1 MAQTLNIE
9 LLQLLEDKLGKEEG
23 RKVAEAIEIG
33 LGLIEKKAEAVAL
46 QKKLELKDELT
57 KELATKADLLVL
69 REELFGE
76 TKSIRQEMQTI
87 NTELGGKMEKE
98 ILRLEGKIEVVRQ
111 EMQTIRQEMQTI
123 NTELGGKM
131 EKEILRLEGKIE
143 VVRQEM
149 QTIRQEMQTIRQEMQ
164 TIKTELD
171 RKFTIMFI
179 ILFFT
184 LIFLNQNAL
193 EFIFRVLGVIK

>member
-46 QKKLELKDELT
+46 QKKLELRDELT
-57 KELATKADLLVL
+57 KELASKADLLAV
-69 REELFGE
+69 EA
-76 TKSIRQEMQTI
+76 
-87 NTELGGKMEKE
+87 
-98 ILRLEGKIEVVRQ
+98 RLEGKIEVV
-111 EMQTIRQEMQTI
+111 
-123 NTELGGKM
+123 
-131 EKEILRLEGKIE
+131 
-143 VVRQEM
+143 
-149 QTIRQEMQTIRQEMQ
+149 RQEMQTIRQEMQ

-171 RKFTIMFI
+171 RKFTIIFI

-184 LIFLNQNAL
+184 VIFLNQNAL

>member
-1 MAQTLNIE
+1 MAPTLNIE

-46 QKKLELKDELT
+46 QKKLELRDELT
-57 KELATKADLLVL
+57 KELTSKADLLAV
-69 REELFGE
+69 EA
-76 TKSIRQEMQTI
+76 K
-87 NTELGGKMEKE
+87 LGGK
-98 ILRLEGKIEVVRQ
+98 I
-111 EMQTIRQEMQTI
+111 
-123 NTELGGKM
+123 

-184 LIFLNQNAL
+184 VIFLNQNAL

>member
-57 KELATKADLLVL
+57 KELTSKADLLAV
-69 REELFGE
+69 EA
-76 TKSIRQEMQTI
+76 
-87 NTELGGKMEKE
+87 
-98 ILRLEGKIEVVRQ
+98 RLEGKIEVV
-111 EMQTIRQEMQTI
+111 
-123 NTELGGKM
+123 
-131 EKEILRLEGKIE
+131 
-143 VVRQEM
+143 
-149 QTIRQEMQTIRQEMQ
+149 RQEMQ

>member
-33 LGLIEKKAEAVAL
+33 LGFIEKKAEAVAL

-57 KELATKADLLVL
+57 KELTSKADLLAV
-69 REELFGE
+69 EA
-76 TKSIRQEMQTI
+76 
-87 NTELGGKMEKE
+87 
-98 ILRLEGKIEVVRQ
+98 RLEGKIEVV
-111 EMQTIRQEMQTI
+111 
-123 NTELGGKM
+123 
-131 EKEILRLEGKIE
+131 
-143 VVRQEM
+143 
-149 QTIRQEMQTIRQEMQ
+149 RQEMQ

>member
-33 LGLIEKKAEAVAL
+33 LGFIEKKAEAVAL

-57 KELATKADLLVL
+57 KELTSKADLLAV
-69 REELFGE
+69 EA
-76 TKSIRQEMQTI
+76 
-87 NTELGGKMEKE
+87 
-98 ILRLEGKIEVVRQ
+98 RLEGKIEVV
-111 EMQTIRQEMQTI
+111 
-123 NTELGGKM
+123 
-131 EKEILRLEGKIE
+131 
-143 VVRQEM
+143 
-149 QTIRQEMQTIRQEMQ
+149 RQEMQ

-184 LIFLNQNAL
+184 LIFLNQSAL
-193 EFIFRVLGVIK
+193 ELLSKITV

>member
-1 MAQTLNIE
+1 MAPTLNIE

-33 LGLIEKKAEAVAL
+33 LGFIEKKAEAVAL

-87 NTELGGKMEKE
+87 
-98 ILRLEGKIEVVRQ
+98 
-111 EMQTIRQEMQTI
+111 RQEMQTI
-123 NTELGGKM
+123 NTELGGKI
-131 EKEILRLEGKIE
+131 EKETLKLEGKIE

-184 LIFLNQNAL
+184 VIFLNQKAL
-193 EFIFRVLGVIK
+193 EFLFRVLGVIK